1 MRNSEKPNNTKD
13 DCISRQAAIDA
24 VQNVSLS
31 FHIVSNINLTDMKE
45 EIQMIIDEVTK
56 AQTDALMKL
65 QAQEK
70 VVAQISKADVQNV
83 VKRMFATRKE
93 AYAQGFHDGVKAF
106 IAHLEL
112 HKEETEAAKENT
124 ETWHGMHGDIKAPAG
139 TFDKIYNDAEEDE
152 DDF

>member
-1 MRNSEKPNNTKD
+1 MSNSEKPNNTKD

-24 VQNVSLS
+24 IQNVSLS

-65 QAQEK
+65 QAQECAIDRNAVK
-70 VVAQISKADVQNV
+70 SVVE
-83 VKRMFATRKE
+83 RMVGKRKE
-93 AYAQGFHDGVKAF
+93 AYAKGFHDGVKAV

-112 HKEETEAAKENT
+112 HKEEN
-124 ETWHGMHGDIKAPAG
+124 
-139 TFDKIYNDAEEDE
+139 E

>member
-24 VQNVSLS
+24 IQNVSLS

-83 VKRMFATRKE
+83 VKRMFETRKE

-106 IAHLEL
+106 IAHMDLC
-112 HKEETEAAKENT
+112 KEEAEENT

-139 TFDKIYNDAEEDE
+139 AFDKLYNDAEEDE

>member
-1 MRNSEKPNNTKD
+1 MRNSGKPNNTKD

-24 VQNVSLS
+24 IQNVSLS
-31 FHIVSNINLTDMKE
+31 FHIVSNIDLTNMKE

-83 VKRMFATRKE
+83 VKRMFETRKE

-106 IAHLEL
+106 VL
-112 HKEETEAAKENT
+112 T
-124 ETWHGMHGDIKAPAG
+124 
-139 TFDKIYNDAEEDE
+139 AEPRWLSHRKVR
-152 DDF
+152 